1 LLSPLPVREDGP
13 VTGLRATAS
22 VLEHSGGILQLIS
35 NDWWLALVIFFVFGG
50 SIREGFRRHH
60 KRRLAILAAK
70 AELAES
76 RNAAM
81 RPAPEPQPICGC
93 THHLSFHNP
102 ATSSCAVDDC
112 RCQQYVGPEPLGH
125 VVALPLVDPGQ
136 MSAGPSLDRGEPGGQ
151 GA

>member
-1 LLSPLPVREDGP
+1 M
-13 VTGLRATAS
+13 TGLHVTAAVS
-22 VLEHSGGILQLIS
+22 AHSSSLVQIVS
-35 NDWWLALVIFFVFGG
+35 NDWWVALVIFFVCGG

-93 THHLSFHNP
+93 SHHLSFHNP

-125 VVALPLVDPGQ
+125 VVALPLVDPEQ
-136 MSAGPSLDRGEPGGQ
+136 MTAAPLLDRGEPGGQ
-151 GA
+151 RA